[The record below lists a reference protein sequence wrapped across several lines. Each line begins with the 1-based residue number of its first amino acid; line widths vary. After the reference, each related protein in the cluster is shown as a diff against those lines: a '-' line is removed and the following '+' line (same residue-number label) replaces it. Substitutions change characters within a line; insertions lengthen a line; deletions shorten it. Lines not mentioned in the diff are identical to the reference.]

1 MNLLRFRVARLL
13 TAATIVGAA
22 TVGAISFAGPTNAA
36 VGTIKCTTLTGN
48 LTTTVTLSGCNGN
61 TGGASMPIPAT
72 NLATGGAIPWVNGQT
87 TTVTLT
93 PNIGVESDA
102 DLLGSCSSSAT
113 EVEVTGTVTAD
124 TTGSAIVGGKV
135 KVEACLN
142 NTTQNIKLEPGTALK
157 LK

>member
-61 TGGASMPIPAT
+61 
-72 NLATGGAIPWVNGQT
+72 TGGAIPWVNGQT